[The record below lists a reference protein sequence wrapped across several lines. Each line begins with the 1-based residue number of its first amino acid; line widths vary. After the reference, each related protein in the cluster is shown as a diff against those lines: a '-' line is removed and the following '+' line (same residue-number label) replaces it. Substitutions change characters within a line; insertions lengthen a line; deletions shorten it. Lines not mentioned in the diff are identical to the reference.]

1 MPEKK
6 KIRNDILLVTIVLS
20 VALIGFIIFKVTLKD
35 GKYVTVSLDGTEKY
49 RYNLNENRE
58 FTVNSGENGENINQ
72 IVIKDG
78 YAFISKADC
87 PDKICVNHRKISK
100 AGETIVCLPHK
111 AVVAIVSE

>member
-6 KIRNDILLVTIVLS
+6 KIRNDILLVSFILT
-20 VALIGFIIFKVTLKD
+20 VALIGFLIFKFTLKD
-35 GKYVTVSLDGTEKY
+35 GKYVTVLLDGTEKY
-49 RYNLNENRE
+49 RYNLNDDRE
-58 FTVNSGENGENINQ
+58 FTVNSGENGENINR

-78 YAFISKADC
+78 YAFISEADC

-111 AVVAIVSE
+111 AVVSIVSE